1 MSKAA
6 ELARSFW
13 RGRAG
18 NISVMM
24 SIGMISLVGV
34 TGIGVDYSRVMR
46 AKSEVYAAAD
56 SAALAAARTYGTA
69 SEREAVARRV
79 FGVNIAKLESVATY
93 SMAPENIVR
102 EGANYGYRVSA
113 TATVKT
119 MFGQMFGVDKYTTDV
134 LAEAIGVISSNTEI
148 ALVLD
153 STYSMTGWKMDTL
166 KKAATAMVDDLSKI
180 SPKPDQLKFSLVP
193 FSNYVNIGMGN
204 RKKSWMDVK
213 DDYKDPD
220 QTVCWDEYPVIG
232 QTNCRMVSYPATPG
246 TAAGTCYNDGVPYS
260 CGGSSPQPA
269 RTEQVCDTTYGPTP
283 TKKCY
288 IQAGAWHRWN
298 GCVGSRAYPLNTK
311 DENYAVKIPGLLDYT
326 CGSELIELTSNYG
339 TVRSAISKLTPNGET
354 YIPAGLVWGWRTL
367 SSQEPFAAAKN
378 TSVVPVRKYLV
389 LMTDG
394 FNTKSPNYPN
404 HDNSDRAA
412 SDKLVKETCAN
423 IAKDKD
429 SAIQIFSV
437 AFDVK
442 DSGVKSMLQD
452 CAKNTGGQFFDATN
466 ATEFLAAFAKI
477 GSTIAELRLSK

>member
-1 MSKAA
+1 MSKAIG
-6 ELARSFW
+6 LAKSFW
-13 RGRAG
+13 KSRSG

-24 SIGMISLVGV
+24 SIGMISLIGV

-46 AKSEVYAAAD
+46 AKSEIFAAAD

-69 SEREAVARRV
+69 SEREAVARQV
-79 FGVNIAKLESVATY
+79 FGANVSKLDTVASYTM
-93 SMAPENIVR
+93 SPENIVR

-119 MFGQMFGVDKYTTDV
+119 MFGQMFGVDKYTANV

-180 SPKPDQLKFSLVP
+180 TPKADQLKFSLVP

-204 RKKSWMDVK
+204 RKKSWMNVP

-220 QTVCWDEYPVIG
+220 KQVCWNEYPVIG
-232 QTNCRMVSYPATPG
+232 QTNCRMVTYPATPG
-246 TAAGTCYNDGVPYS
+246 SQPGTCYNDGVPYS

-269 RTEQVCDTTYGPTP
+269 RTVQVCDNVYGTTP
-283 TKKCY
+283 TQKCY
-288 IQAGAWHRWN
+288 IQQGAWHRWN
-298 GCVGSRAYPLNTK
+298 GCIGSRDYPLNTK
-311 DENYAVKIPGLLDYT
+311 DENYNVKIPGLLDYS
-326 CGSELIELTSNYG
+326 CGSEVVELTSNHG
-339 TVRSAISKLTPNGET
+339 TVRSAIAKLTPNGET

-367 SSQEPFAAAKN
+367 SNQEPFAGAKS
-378 TSVVPVRKYLV
+378 TSTTPVRKYLV

-394 FNTKSPNYPN
+394 FNTKSPNYPY
-404 HDNSDRAA
+404 HDKSDRPT

-429 SAIQIFSV
+429 SDITIFSV

-442 DSGVKSMLQD
+442 DAAIKTMLKD
-452 CAKNTGGQFFDATN
+452 CAKNTNGQFFDATN
-466 ATEFLAAFAKI
+466 ASEFLAAFAKI

>member
-6 ELARSFW
+6 ELAKSFW
-13 RGRAG
+13 RGRTG

-119 MFGQMFGVDKYTTDV
+119 MFGQMFGVDKYTANV

-180 SPKPDQLKFSLVP
+180 TPKADQLKFSLVP

-204 RKKSWMDVK
+204 RKKSWMNVP

-220 QTVCWDEYPVIG
+220 KQVCWNEYPVIG
-232 QTNCRMVSYPATPG
+232 QTNCRTVTYPATPG
-246 TAAGTCYNDGVPYS
+246 TPAGTCYNDGVPYS
-260 CGGSSPQPA
+260 CGGSPA
-269 RTEQVCDTTYGPTP
+269 RPGGSYQTCDNVYGTTP
-283 TKKCY
+283 TQKCN
-288 IQAGAWHRWN
+288 IKQGAWHRWK
-298 GCVGSRAYPLNTK
+298 GCIGSRNYPLNTK
-311 DENYAVKIPGLLDYT
+311 DENYNVKIPGLLDYS
-326 CGSELIELTSNYG
+326 CGSEVVELTSG
-339 TVRSAISKLTPNGET
+339 HGQIRSAIAKLTPNGET

-367 SSQEPFAAAKN
+367 STQEPFAAAKS
-378 TSVVPVRKYLV
+378 TSSVPVRKYLV

-394 FNTKSPNYPN
+394 FNTKSPNYPY
-404 HDNSDRAA
+404 HDKSDRAA

-423 IAKDKD
+423 IAKDKNNE
-429 SAIQIFSV
+429 ITIFSV

-442 DSGVKSMLQD
+442 DTGIKTMLKD
-452 CAKNTGGQFFDATN
+452 CATNTKGQFFDATN
-466 ATEFLAAFAKI
+466 ASEFLAAFAKI